1 MARINSMGV
10 GKARGSMGN
19 VTYRTV
25 KGQTIGSQKIDKG
38 TQLLGTLAQVNRR
51 VRMANLVFAYRQI
64 NAAGNG
70 AGMYQAFPHRDSRS
84 SNWNEFFRKNINS
97 EAGQVALTKEEA
109 SRGYMI
115 CAPFLVSE
123 GNIEFPDTVNAQ
135 APVAPNGGYAPVLRD
150 DNTLSLGLATAGM
163 GATTDVAT
171 LSAALIQQWGLMN
184 GDVVTIYGIDMAINN
199 AGYNVSKVNVV
210 QFVLDSTDDESLAVD
225 LGLQVVTEGSNT
237 YLGVTLLGEAA
248 AVVIGRSLGSSY
260 EVSTSRFALNP
271 SGRQLFEGHSSNSA
285 KSSAATSY
293 GYKMDPYLQD
303 GNPQ

>member
-25 KGQTIGSQKIDKG
+25 KGQTIGSQKIEKG
-38 TQLLGTLAQVNRR
+38 TQLLGTLAQVMRR

-70 AGMYQAFPHRDSRS
+70 AGMYQAFPHRPAQS

-97 EAGQVALTKEEA
+97 EAGQVALTKEKA
-109 SRGYMI
+109 SRGYVI

-123 GNIEFPDTVNAQ
+123 GNIAIPGLVNAQ
-135 APVAPNGGYAPVLRD
+135 TPVAPDGGYAPVLRD

-163 GATTDVAT
+163 SATTNVAT
-171 LSAALIQQWGLMN
+171 LSAALIQRWGLMD
-184 GDVVTIYGIDMAINN
+184 GDVVTIYGIDMATNN
-199 AGYNVSKVNVV
+199 VGYTVSKVNAV
-210 QFVLDSTDDESLAVD
+210 QFVLDTAEDDILAVD
-225 LGLQVVTEGSNT
+225 LGLQVITEGANT
-237 YLGVTLLGEAA
+237 YIGVTMLGEAA

-260 EVSTSRFALNP
+260 EVSTSQFVLNP
-271 SGRQLFEGHSSNSA
+271 NGRTIFQNFSSDSA

-293 GYKMDPYLQD
+293 GYKMDPYLQY

>member
-1 MARINSMGV
+1 MAIINSMGV

-38 TQLLGTLAQVNRR
+38 AQLLGTLSQVQRR

-97 EAGQVALTKEEA
+97 EAGQVSLTKEEA
-109 SRGYMI
+109 SRGFMI
-115 CAPFLVSE
+115 CAPFQVSE
-123 GNIEFPDTVNAQ
+123 GNIEVPELENFNTPIDA
-135 APVAPNGGYAPVLRD
+135 NGGFNPVLMD
-150 DNTLSLGLATAGM
+150 DNTLSLGAATAGM
-163 GATTDVAT
+163 GATTDVAA
-171 LSAALIQQWGLMN
+171 LSAALIQRWGLVD
-184 GDVVTIYGIDMAINN
+184 GDVVTIYGIDMATNN
-199 AGYNVSKVNVV
+199 AGYDVSKVNIV
-210 QFVLDSTDDESLAVD
+210 QFVLNSSDNDNLAVD
-225 LGLQVVTEGSNT
+225 LGLQVITAGSST

-260 EVSTSRFALNP
+260 EVSTSRFVLNP
-271 SGRQLFEGHSSNSA
+271 NGRTIFLNHSDNSA
-285 KSSAATSY
+285 KSLAATSY